1 MSVGFSILNS
11 ISICRSLDEGWMGE
25 LGPMRIPTS
34 QEFTRALIRRFNLV
48 TSKFQAR
55 KRRDM
60 AEIRNKKCSNK
71 QK

>member
-1 MSVGFSILNS
+1 MLVSQFLIRFQS
-11 ISICRSLDEGWMGE
+11 RSLDEGWMGE

-55 KRRDM
+55 
-60 AEIRNKKCSNK
+60 
-71 QK
+71 